1 MVAKRFFNVGAG
13 PDTVDV
19 SRNKQELESEAIR
32 LAQTGYFY
40 KCFQEVAE
48 DRGVE
53 IELKVTTFLLVQEI
67 VGAETNPSPASGVTS
82 YELQHE
88 EDNTPDYHGV
98 AWLLEPR
105 RQKQFK
111 KWTGTSEHPSYNNN
125 MVGNILTC
133 FAHFVYLH
141 SKQTIVMADMQSIS
155 FSPSSQL
162 EPLASAANMKSGAGD
177 HGQEGIDNYVK
188 VHTCVDRCE
197 SMRFEALDL
206 VGDK

>member
-19 SRNKQELESEAIR
+19 SRNKEELESEAIR

-53 IELKVTTFLLVQEI
+53 IGDGDYFSHIYCAVLDTITELKVTTFLLVQEI

-82 YELQHE
+82 YELQHK

-105 RQKQFK
+105 
-111 KWTGTSEHPSYNNN
+111 
-125 MVGNILTC
+125 L
-133 FAHFVYLH
+133 
-141 SKQTIVMADMQSIS
+141 
-155 FSPSSQL
+155 
-162 EPLASAANMKSGAGD
+162 
-177 HGQEGIDNYVK
+177 
-188 VHTCVDRCE
+188 
-197 SMRFEALDL
+197 
-206 VGDK
+206 